1 MTAQHGGGIYKH
13 APPKKERN
21 TTMKKIVIFMLAL
34 CMVLTVAACANTDNN
49 VPEPTETES
58 TKTETTVA
66 ETETE
71 STKTETTVAETE
83 AESTE
88 LETTDAEI
96 ESDESESDELESDE
110 LETTDAEIESDE
122 SESNELESDELES
135 GELESGEA
143 DANEPII
150 TLQEVYDA
158 GKNMAAL
165 LGDHDNVLVQAVSN
179 GSVLY
184 SEFLNDQYYYCFY
197 DAEYMGMGFSSFAN
211 NAAEYSY
218 VGGVYNYNVTL
229 TPDGLIDMTNHLAEV
244 GEGMFLSDMILND
257 PFTVTEENGSIIVTV
272 VADMDEVWADED
284 VVSCVEI
291 YTLDAATRELTA
303 VQTVYTFEDGTT
315 EEGTA
320 IITRDVE
327 APEGVEEFLAY
338 AEAENH
344 RTITVVSNPGE
355 DNEKVETV
363 QVAKGLL
370 ISVIPYWE
378 VEDIVTLYL
387 DADCTELFEGD
398 WDADADLTVYAKW
411 GE

>member
-1 MTAQHGGGIYKH
+1 
-13 APPKKERN
+13 
-21 TTMKKIVIFMLAL
+21 MKKIVIFMLAL
-34 CMVLTVAACANTDNN
+34 CMVLTVAACANTGNN
-49 VPEPTETES
+49 IPEPTETES
-58 TKTETTVA
+58 TKTETTV
-66 ETETE
+66 T
-71 STKTETTVAETE
+71 ETE
-83 AESTE
+83 AESTA
-88 LETTDAEI
+88 LETTDAET
-96 ESDESESDELESDE
+96 ESDKSESGELESG
-110 LETTDAEIESDE
+110 
-122 SESNELESDELES
+122 ELESDELES
-135 GELESGEA
+135 SEA

-150 TLQEVYDA
+150 TMQEIYDA

-218 VGGVYNYNVTL
+218 VGGVYSYNVTL
-229 TPDGLIDMTNHLAEV
+229 TPDGLIDMTNYLAEV
-244 GEGMFLSDMILND
+244 GEGAFLSDMILND
-257 PFTVTEENGSIIVTV
+257 TFTVTEENGSIIVTA

-291 YTLDAATRELTA
+291 YTLDAVTRELTA
-303 VQTVYTFEDGTT
+303 VQTVYTYEDGSVV
-315 EEGTA
+315 EGFAT
-320 IITRDVE
+320 ITRDAE

-338 AEAENH
+338 TEAENH

-355 DNEKVETV
+355 DNEKIETV

-370 ISVIPYWE
+370 VSVIPYWE
-378 VEDIVTLYL
+378 VEETVTLYL

-411 GE
+411 DE